1 MRVGSWPVQTLRR
14 TPLYERHA
22 ALGARLVPFAG
33 WEMPVQYSGIAEEH
47 RAVRTRAGVFDVSH
61 MGELRIAGDG
71 AREYLQ
77 AGLSN
82 DLDRIQSGEAQYTLL
97 TNDRGGIVDDLIA
110 YRRGDDDYLLV
121 VNAANL
127 DADHAALSQ
136 ADDVSDDW
144 AYLAVQ
150 GPEALDRL
158 GVEIEPFAFRE
169 GVEVLGIPCLVA
181 GTGYTGE
188 RGCELGCSPESAVD
202 LWDAI
207 LERGIEPCGL
217 GARDTLRIEVCYPLH
232 GNDISPEHTPLEA
245 GLGWACALDKDFTGV
260 GRAPTPEGRGA
271 GGEAGRVRHGR
282 PGHSPHRDADRRRRR
297 GHVRHAVSD
306 AGGRHRPRLR
316 PGRPC
321 RARHSEITIDLR
333 GRPRRAAYRP
343 EAVLQARGVL
353 VAADESYPDDLR
365 YHPEH
370 DWARI
375 DGDMATLG
383 ITWYAQDA
391 LGRDRPLRAAR
402 GGLVGRQGRELRGS
416 GVGQGGERGRRSP
429 LRRGRGGECEGRLG
443 ARDDQRRPARRWLAR
458 SHPAVRSVGGR
469 RASRRRGATAGSWPT
484 SELPLTHRRRP
495 RRDARRDRNR
505 FDRRALSGHPRGGSL
520 RARAR
525 RSSRHSPSR
534 RSSLT

>member
-217 GARDTLRIEVCYPLH
+217 GSRDTLRIEVCYPLH

-245 GLGWACALDKDFTGV
+245 GLGWACALDKDFTGADVLRRQKDEGPGEKLVAFVMEDPGIPRTGMQIAEGGVVTSGTQSPMLEV
-260 GRAPTPEGRGA
+260 GIGLGYVPA
-271 GGEAGRVRHGR
+271 GLAE
-282 PGHSPHRDADRRRRR
+282 PD
-297 GHVRHAVSD
+297 
-306 AGGRHRPRLR
+306 
-316 PGRPC
+316 
-321 RARHSEITIDLR
+321 SEITIDLR
-333 GRPRRAAYRP
+333 GRPRRARIVRKPFYKR
-343 EAVLQARGVL
+343 E
-353 VAADESYPDDLR
+353 ES
-365 YHPEH
+365 
-370 DWARI
+370 
-375 DGDMATLG
+375 
-383 ITWYAQDA
+383 
-391 LGRDRPLRAAR
+391 
-402 GGLVGRQGRELRGS
+402 
-416 GVGQGGERGRRSP
+416 
-429 LRRGRGGECEGRLG
+429 
-443 ARDDQRRPARRWLAR
+443 
-458 SHPAVRSVGGR
+458 
-469 RASRRRGATAGSWPT
+469 
-484 SELPLTHRRRP
+484 
-495 RRDARRDRNR
+495 
-505 FDRRALSGHPRGGSL
+505 
-520 RARAR
+520 
-525 RSSRHSPSR
+525 
-534 RSSLT
+534 